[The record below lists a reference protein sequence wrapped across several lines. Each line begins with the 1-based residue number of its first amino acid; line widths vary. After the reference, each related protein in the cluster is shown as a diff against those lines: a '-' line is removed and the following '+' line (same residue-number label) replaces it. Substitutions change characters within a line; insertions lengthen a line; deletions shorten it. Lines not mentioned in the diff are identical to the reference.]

1 MTGTKEQSVQQK
13 PQADY
18 DRIVRTGPGTIAG
31 RYMRRFWLPV
41 AQAADIAAGRAK
53 PLKVMSEDFTLYRGE
68 SGTPQLLAPYCAHR
82 GTLLATGWVEGDA
95 LRCFYH
101 GWKYRTDGRC
111 VEAPAERE
119 GFCSTVSIRSYPTR
133 EYLGLIFAYL
143 GEGEAPEFPRYSDLE
158 QEGVRETSSYR
169 RDCNYF
175 NNLENQCDP
184 VHVAFA
190 HRTSAFTE
198 GGLIGVPQVSAEET
212 DWGLALKA
220 QRPGGGVRVTQFGM
234 PSMIHIKSSPTGPD
248 GNWSDMVAWRVPIDD
263 LCHNSFNIHLHHLTG
278 EAAER
283 YRERQA
289 KRGKDHRPV
298 AELGAAVRRGEIH
311 IEELKDHPEIVG
323 IQDDVAQLGQGVIA
337 DRKHEYLGRSDV
349 GIVLLRRIWLRELD
363 ALESGRPLKSWQW
376 SRALAATIGVVG
388 ADA

>member
-1 MTGTKEQSVQQK
+1 MQAK
-13 PQADY
+13 PVNDY

-31 RYMRRFWLPV
+31 RYLRSFWLPV
-41 AQAADIAAGRAK
+41 AQAGDIAAGRAK
-53 PLKVMSEDFTLYRGE
+53 PLRIMSEDFTLYRGE
-68 SGTPQLLAPYCAHR
+68 SGAPQVLAPACAHR
-82 GTLLATGWVEGDA
+82 GTLLSTGWVEGDA
-95 LRCFYH
+95 MRCFYH
-101 GWKYRTDGRC
+101 GWKYGPDGRC
-111 VEAPAERE
+111 IEAPAERD
-119 GFCSTVSIRSYPTR
+119 GFCNTVSIRTYPTR

-143 GEGEAPEFPRYSDLE
+143 GDGEAPAFPRYADLE
-158 QEGVRETSSYR
+158 AEGVCETSSYR

-198 GGLIGVPQVSAEET
+198 GGLIGVPQVAAEET

-220 QRPGGGVRVTQFGM
+220 QRPGGGLRVTQFGM
-234 PSMIHIKSSPTGPD
+234 PSMIHIKSSPSGPD
-248 GNWSDMVAWRVPIDD
+248 GKWSDMVAWRVPIDD

-278 EAAER
+278 AAAER
-283 YRERQA
+283 YRAAQAQKPVER
-289 KRGKDHRPV
+289 RSV
-298 AELGAAVRRGEIH
+298 AEWGAAVRRGEIH

-337 DRKHEYLGRSDV
+337 DREHEYLGRSDV
-349 GIVLLRRIWLRELD
+349 GIILLRKLWLRELD
-363 ALESGRPLKSWQW
+363 AIESGKPLKAWHW
-376 SRALAATIGVVG
+376 SSGLDATVGVK

>member
-1 MTGTKEQSVQQK
+1 MPQK
-13 PQADY
+13 PASDY
-18 DRIVRTGPGTIAG
+18 DRVVRTGPGTLAG

-41 AQAADIAAGRAK
+41 AQAGDIAAGRAK

-68 SGTPQLLAPYCAHR
+68 SGAPQVLAPYCAHR

-101 GWKYRTDGRC
+101 GWKYGADGKC
-111 VEAPAERE
+111 VETPAERV

-143 GEGEAPEFPRYSDLE
+143 GEGEAPAFPRYDDLE
-158 QEGVRETSSYR
+158 EEGVRETSSYR

-220 QRPGGGVRVTQFGM
+220 QRPGGGLRVTQFGM
-234 PSMIHIKSSPTGPD
+234 PSMIHIKSSPSGPD
-248 GNWSDMVAWRVPIDD
+248 GDWSDMVAWRVPIDD
-263 LCHNSFNIHLHHLTG
+263 LCHNSFNIHLHHLKG

-283 YRERQA
+283 YRARQA
-289 KRGKDHRPV
+289 KRGKDNRSV

-337 DRKHEYLGRSDV
+337 DREHEYLGRSDV

-363 ALESGRPLKSWQW
+363 ALETGRPLKSWQW
-376 SRALAATIGVVG
+376 SREIAATVGVVG

>member
-1 MTGTKEQSVQQK
+1 MQQK
-13 PQADY
+13 PGADY
-18 DRIVRTGPGTIAG
+18 GRIVHTGPGTIGG
-31 RYMRRFWLPV
+31 RYLRSFWQPL
-41 AQAADIAAGRAK
+41 AQASDLAAGRAK
-53 PLKVMSEDFTLYRGE
+53 PLQIMSEQFTLYRGE
-68 SGTPQLLAPYCAHR
+68 SGAPQVLAPYCAHR
-82 GTLLATGWVEGDA
+82 GTLLSTGWVEGDA

-101 GWKYRTDGRC
+101 GWKYGPDGRC

-119 GFCSTVSIRSYPTR
+119 GFCQTVDIRSYPTR

-143 GEGEAPEFPRYSDLE
+143 GEGPAPEFPRYRDLE
-158 QEGVRETSSYR
+158 GEGVRETSTYR

-234 PSMIHIKSSPTGPD
+234 PSMIHIKSSPAGPD
-248 GNWSDMVAWRVPIDD
+248 GDWSDMVAWRVPIDD

-283 YRERQA
+283 YRARQA
-289 KRGKDHRPV
+289 QKATDHRSV
-298 AELGAAVRRGEIH
+298 AELAAAVRRGEIH

-337 DRKHEYLGRSDV
+337 DRENEYLGRSDV
-349 GIVLLRRIWLRELD
+349 GIALLRRIWLRELE
-363 ALESGRPLKSWQW
+363 ALEANRPLKAWRW
-376 SRALAATIGVVG
+376 SEELAATVGVAR

>member
-1 MTGTKEQSVQQK
+1 MTGIKEQSVQQK

-31 RYMRRFWLPV
+31 RYMRGFWLPV
-41 AQAADIAAGRAK
+41 AQAGDIAAGRAK

-68 SGTPQLLAPYCAHR
+68 SGTPQVLAPYCAHR
-82 GTLLATGWVEGDA
+82 GTLLATGWVEGNA

-101 GWKYRTDGRC
+101 GWKYGGDGRC
-111 VEAPAERE
+111 VEAPAERD
-119 GFCSTVSIRSYPTR
+119 GFCSTVSVRSYPTR

-212 DWGLALKA
+212 AWGLALKA

-234 PSMIHIKSSPTGPD
+234 PSMIHIKSSPAGPD
-248 GNWSDMVAWRVPIDD
+248 GDWSDMVAWRVPIDD
-263 LCHNSFNIHLHHLTG
+263 LCHNSFNIHLHHLSG
-278 EAAER
+278 EAAEG

-311 IEELKDHPEIVG
+311 IEELKDHPDIVG

-337 DRKHEYLGRSDV
+337 DREHEYLGRSDV

-363 ALESGRPLKSWQW
+363 ALESGQLLKSWQW
-376 SRALAATIGVVG
+376 SRALAATVGVVG

>member
-1 MTGTKEQSVQQK
+1 MPQK
-13 PQADY
+13 PTTDY

-31 RYMRRFWLPV
+31 RYLRSFWQPV
-41 AQAADIAAGRAK
+41 AQGADLPAGRAK
-53 PLKVMSEDFTLYRGE
+53 PLKVMSEIFTIYRGE
-68 SGTPQLLAPYCAHR
+68 SGNPQVLAPGCAHR
-82 GTLLATGWVEGDA
+82 GTLLSTGWVEGDA

-101 GWKYRTDGRC
+101 GWKYGPDGRC
-111 VEAPAERE
+111 IEAPAERD
-119 GFCSTVSIRSYPTR
+119 GFCSTVSVRSYPTR

-143 GEGEAPEFPRYSDLE
+143 GEGEPPPFPRYRDLE
-158 QEGVRETSSYR
+158 EDGVRETSGYR
-169 RDCNYF
+169 RDCNFF

-212 DWGLALKA
+212 DWGLALSA
-220 QRPGGGVRVTQFGM
+220 QRPGGGLRVTQFGM
-234 PSMIHIKSSPTGPD
+234 PTMIHIKSSPSGPD
-248 GNWSDMVAWRVPIDD
+248 GDWSDMVAWRMPIDD
-263 LCHNSFNIHLHHLTG
+263 LCHNSFNIHLHHLKG

-283 YRERQA
+283 YRARQA
-289 KRGKDHRPV
+289 KRSGDHRPV
-298 AELGAAVRRGEIH
+298 AELGAAVRRGDSH

-337 DRKHEYLGRSDV
+337 DRENEYLGRSDA
-349 GIVLLRRIWLRELD
+349 GIILLRKLWLRELD
-363 ALESGRPLKSWQW
+363 ALEAGRSTKTWHWSGLN
-376 SRALAATIGVVG
+376 ATVGVT

>member
-1 MTGTKEQSVQQK
+1 MPQK
-13 PQADY
+13 PTTDY
-18 DRIVRTGPGTIAG
+18 DKIVRTGPGTIAG
-31 RYMRRFWLPV
+31 RYMRSFWQPV
-41 AQAADIAAGRAK
+41 ARAEDIAIGRAK
-53 PLKVMSEDFTLYRGE
+53 PLRVMSEDFTLYRGE
-68 SGTPQLLAPYCAHR
+68 SGAPQVLAPACAHR
-82 GTLLATGWVEGDA
+82 GTLLSTGWVEGDA

-101 GWKYRTDGRC
+101 GWKYGPDGRC

-119 GFCSTVSIRSYPTR
+119 GFCNTVSVRSYPTR

-143 GEGEAPEFPRYSDLE
+143 GEGDAPPFPRYRDLE
-158 QEGVRETSSYR
+158 AEGVRETSSYR
-169 RDCNYF
+169 RDCNFF

-198 GGLIGVPQVSAEET
+198 GGLIGVPQISAEET

-248 GNWSDMVAWRVPIDD
+248 GKWSDMVAWRVPIDD

-283 YRERQA
+283 YRAHRAEA
-289 KRGKDHRPV
+289 STAHRPV
-298 AELGAAVRRGEIH
+298 AELGAAVRRGDIH
-311 IEELKDHPEIVG
+311 IEELKDHPDIVG
-323 IQDDVAQLGQGVIA
+323 IQDDVAQLGQGIIA
-337 DRKHEYLGRSDV
+337 DRENEYLGRSDV
-349 GIVLLRRIWLRELD
+349 GIILLRKIWLRELD
-363 ALESGRPLKSWQW
+363 ALAAGRPTKAWHW
-376 SRALAATIGVVG
+376 SGGLDATVGVT
-388 ADA
+388 ANA

>member
-1 MTGTKEQSVQQK
+1 MSEK
-13 PQADY
+13 PTTDY
-18 DRIVRTGPGTIAG
+18 GRIVHTGPGTIAG
-31 RYMRRFWLPV
+31 RYLRSFWQPV
-41 AQAADIAAGRAK
+41 AQAGEISSGRAK
-53 PLKVMSEDFTLYRGE
+53 PLKVMSETFTLYRGE
-68 SGTPQLLAPYCAHR
+68 SGAPQVLAPSCAHR
-82 GTLLATGWVEGDA
+82 GTLLSTGWVEGDA

-101 GWKYRTDGRC
+101 GWKYGADGRC

-119 GFCSTVSIRSYPTR
+119 GFCTTVSIRSYPTR

-143 GEGEAPEFPRYSDLE
+143 GEGEAPPFPRYRDLE
-158 QEGVRETSSYR
+158 AEGVRETSGYR

-212 DWGLALKA
+212 DWGLALRA

-234 PSMIHIKSSPTGPD
+234 PSMIHIKSSPSGPD
-248 GNWSDMVAWRVPIDD
+248 GDWSDMVAWRVPIDD

-278 EAAER
+278 DAAER
-283 YRERQA
+283 YRVRQA
-289 KRGKDHRPV
+289 KTSGDLRPV

-337 DRKHEYLGRSDV
+337 DRENEYLGRSDA
-349 GIVLLRRIWLRELD
+349 GIILLRKLWLRELD
-363 ALESGRPLKSWQW
+363 ALAAGRPVKAWRWTSGLD
-376 SRALAATIGVVG
+376 ATVGVG
-388 ADA
+388 ANA

>member
-1 MTGTKEQSVQQK
+1 MPQNPMPQKQGT
-13 PQADY
+13 DY
-18 DRIVRTGPGTIAG
+18 SRIVQTGPGTIAG
-31 RYMRRFWLPV
+31 RYFRSFWQPI
-41 AQAADIAAGRAK
+41 ARAEDIAAGRAK
-53 PLKVMSEDFTLYRGE
+53 PLRVMSEDFTLYRGT
-68 SGTPQLLAPYCAHR
+68 SGAPQVLAPFCAHR
-82 GTLLATGWVEGDA
+82 GTLLSTGWVEGDA

-101 GWKYRTDGRC
+101 GWKYAPDGSC

-119 GFCSTVSIRSYPTR
+119 GFCKTVSVRSYPTR
-133 EYLGLIFAYL
+133 DYLGLIFAYL
-143 GEGEAPEFPRYSDLE
+143 GEGDAPPFPRYRDLE
-158 QEGVRETSSYR
+158 EDGVRETSSYR
-169 RDCNYF
+169 RECNFF

-198 GGLIGVPQVSAEET
+198 GGLIGVPHVSAEET

-234 PSMIHIKSSPTGPD
+234 PSMIHIKLTPAGPESV
-248 GNWSDMVAWRVPIDD
+248 WSDMVAWRVPVDD
-263 LCHNSFNIHLHHLTG
+263 VSHNSFNIHLHHLTG

-283 YRERQA
+283 FRARRAQ
-289 KRGKDHRPV
+289 KPHDPRPV
-298 AELGAAVRRGEIH
+298 AELAAAVRRGEIH

-337 DRKHEYLGRSDV
+337 DRVNEYLGRSDV
-349 GIVLLRRIWLRELD
+349 GIVLLRRLWLRELD
-363 ALESGRPLKSWQW
+363 ALAAGKPTKQWHWSSGLD
-376 SRALAATIGVVG
+376 ATVGVT